1 MYIEQCPLCGDE
13 LEVREVTPCIV
24 CGALEDRVLHSAHR
38 RDNFF
43 EFIVY
48 VFHEV
53 TLFFTRLDLMPLE
66 RFRSPNGL
74 TAAEFPDSS
83 GWPERTPRLVQV

>member
-1 MYIEQCPLCGDE
+1 MLSLPN
-13 LEVREVTPCIV
+13 
-24 CGALEDRVLHSAHR
+24 ALAIPIDGLDAMQGLHSAHR